1 MKEFHLGEETI
12 IFGTYEEL
20 GVHMYNLCYTI
31 VTQDMFDKKKF
42 YIAYDQKYVELS
54 PSSQKFL
61 LFHEIGHI
69 VNGDFEKKYQT
80 IHNKNILRTFGIS
93 NKMEFNADKFAV
105 KRVGKKVALNCL
117 FEMKKKNIFT
127 SSLDLIQRAIVIIFG

>member
-12 IFGTYEEL
+12 IFGAYEEL

-69 VNGDFEKKYQT
+69 ANGDFERKYQM
-80 IHNKNILRTFGIS
+80 IHNKNILRMFGIS
-93 NKMEFNADKFAV
+93 NKIEFNADKFAV
-105 KRVGKKVALNCL
+105 ERVGKKVALKCL
-117 FEMKKKNIFT
+117 FEMKKKNIFV
-127 SSLDLIQRAIVIIFG
+127 SSLELIQRAIVIIFG

>member
-1 MKEFHLGEETI
+1 MKEFHLEDKTI
-12 IFGTYEEL
+12 MFGTYEEL
-20 GVHMYNLCYTI
+20 GVHMYNLCYTV
-31 VTQDMFDKKKF
+31 VTQDMFNKNVF

-54 PSSQKFL
+54 PNSQKFL

-80 IHNKNILRTFGIS
+80 IHNKNILRTLGIS

-105 KRVGKKVALNCL
+105 KRVGKKAALNGL

>member
-1 MKEFHLGEETI
+1 MKEYHFQEKTI

-20 GVHMYNLCYTI
+20 GVHMYNLCYT
-31 VTQDMFDKKKF
+31 VVAQDMLNKNMF
-42 YIAYDQKYVELS
+42 YIAYDQKFVELS

-69 VNGDFEKKYQT
+69 LNEDFEKKNET
-80 IHNKNILRTFGIS
+80 IIDKNTLRSFGIS

-105 KRVGKKVALNCL
+105 KRVGKKAALKCL
-117 FEMKKKNIFT
+117 FEMKKKNLFV
-127 SSLDLIQRAIVIIFG
+127 SSLELIQRAIVIIFG